1 MNCGKLIIIV
11 AASYSRLEMHWL
23 VLRDGDK
30 WFGTCVMYV
39 SSIIFSFSYNIFVQ
53 AIFLIKFLKFIVI
66 TISFSYLFRTCAD
79 NGKSSD
85 LFTVILQCRT
95 TSDEEVI
102 EEQILQGHYGYPFFK
117 YIRKVSCLY
126 FVVVWFGSSLV
137 YILANWS
144 LV

>member
-23 VLRDGDK
+23 VHRDGDK

-85 LFTVILQCRT
+85 LFTVILRCRIT
-95 TSDEEVI
+95 NHEEVI
-102 EEQILQGHYGYPFFK
+102 EEQILQGHYAYPFFK

>member
-23 VLRDGDK
+23 VHRDGDK

-95 TSDEEVI
+95 ASDEVI
-102 EEQILQGHYGYPFFK
+102 EEQILQGHYAYPFFK

>member
-30 WFGTCVMYV
+30 WFGTCRMYV

>member
-30 WFGTCVMYV
+30 WSGTCVMYV
-39 SSIIFSFSYNIFVQ
+39 SSLIFSFSYNIFVQ

-85 LFTVILQCRT
+85 LFTVILRCRIT
-95 TSDEEVI
+95 NHEEVI

-126 FVVVWFGSSLV
+126 FIVVWFGSSLV